1 MARRAPEIPL
11 RLFVALLAAIVVV
24 GKVGEAVA
32 PILLARNSP
41 ILLLL
46 LNANDI
52 NLVLTAAQ
60 CETRVATWAAVA
72 TLRRAAEDAA
82 YFFFARAHG
91 ARATAFARDRL
102 GLDLAKA
109 ERSLQTLSL
118 AALVV
123 APGAPVCLSSASPS
137 ARACFSPSAPRP
149 RRRASSPPTSA
160 RGTRRSSSSARWR
173 W

>member
-1 MARRAPEIPL
+1 MARSALEIPL

-60 CETRVATWAAVA
+60 
-72 TLRRAAEDAA
+72 
-82 YFFFARAHG
+82 
-91 ARATAFARDRL
+91 
-102 GLDLAKA
+102 
-109 ERSLQTLSL
+109 
-118 AALVV
+118 
-123 APGAPVCLSSASPS
+123 
-137 ARACFSPSAPRP
+137 
-149 RRRASSPPTSA
+149 
-160 RGTRRSSSSARWR
+160 
-173 W
+173 